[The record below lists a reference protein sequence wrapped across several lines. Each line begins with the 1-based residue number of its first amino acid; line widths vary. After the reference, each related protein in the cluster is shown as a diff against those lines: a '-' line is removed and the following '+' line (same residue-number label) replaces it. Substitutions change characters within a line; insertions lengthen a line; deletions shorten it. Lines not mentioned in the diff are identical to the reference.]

1 MGTPALLTIE
11 QDGHELYFYR
21 HYDGY
26 PEHVL
31 PNLAPVLETIRKIND
46 KTDSYGLRLQ
56 DVASLI
62 CFYGVQEE
70 MTYQADKVS
79 LGLPTNGKMTT
90 WKPINGEWAEDG
102 YFCYYY
108 TLNLETKELTYTESE

>member
-1 MGTPALLTIE
+1 MGTPALLIIE

-31 PNLAPVLETIRKIND
+31 PNLAPVLCRMRAIEEG
-46 KTDSYGLRLQ
+46 DSYGLRLA
-56 DVASLI
+56 DVAALVAWV
-62 CFYGVQEE
+62 GVEE
-70 MTYQADKVS
+70 EKIHGADRENLCLPP
-79 LGLPTNGKMTT
+79 LGNMTT
-90 WKPINGEWAEDG
+90 WKPINGEWLDYG

>member
-11 QDGHELYFYR
+11 QDGHELYFRR

-31 PNLAPVLETIRKIND
+31 PNLAPVLCRIRAIVPKD
-46 KTDSYGLRLQ
+46 PYGLRIA
-56 DVASLI
+56 DVAALVAWV
-62 CFYGVQEE
+62 GVQEE
-70 MTYQADKVS
+70 KIHGADREN
-79 LGLPTNGKMTT
+79 LCLPPFGKMST
-90 WKPINGEWAEDG
+90 WLPINSEWAEDG